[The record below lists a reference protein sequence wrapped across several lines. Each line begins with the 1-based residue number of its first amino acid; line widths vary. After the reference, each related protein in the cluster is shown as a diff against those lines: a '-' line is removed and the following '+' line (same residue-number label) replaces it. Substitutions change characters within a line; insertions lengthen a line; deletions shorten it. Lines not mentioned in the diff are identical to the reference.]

1 MSAGPIVVRRALGS
15 ARDARL
21 AADALLAAGVTAG
34 PALAA
39 ALATDAWGLVLVA
52 TRAGAPCG
60 VAVSRFLRAPG
71 DGPHD
76 AVAVALVDVLHGD
89 DDAREALL
97 AAARAEADAREA
109 ARFVALAAQAPAAPP
124 AAPAATSDARSFTLA
139 SGVTVTLDPAATAPE
154 TSTLWSGAVA
164 FRARWRS
171 DRYALEWTVDGCV
184 GCVDDDGD
192 ALRFDAATRAL
203 REVYLTRPARHRIDE
218 ALLARAAEAPVA
230 PGVLRLDGAAPFT
243 LAPMDV
249 ALFDVSLGA
258 FVALREGVTAEGAAL
273 TAVEA
278 SPHLALLFLEGDYVG
293 WRVLDPA
300 AHARPMGWPEAREAE
315 AVDAVRADAL
325 RALLYDWMVIDASP
339 RVHPVDA
346 ASPDEVEHMTGLRD
360 RARSL
365 AEGGDDVVSGVARDV
380 AAHAH
385 WSWGFYRLGP

>member
-171 DRYALEWTVDGCV
+171 DRYALE
-184 GCVDDDGD
+184 
-192 ALRFDAATRAL
+192 
-203 REVYLTRPARHRIDE
+203 
-218 ALLARAAEAPVA
+218 
-230 PGVLRLDGAAPFT
+230 
-243 LAPMDV
+243 
-249 ALFDVSLGA
+249 
-258 FVALREGVTAEGAAL
+258 
-273 TAVEA
+273 
-278 SPHLALLFLEGDYVG
+278 
-293 WRVLDPA
+293 
-300 AHARPMGWPEAREAE
+300 
-315 AVDAVRADAL
+315 
-325 RALLYDWMVIDASP
+325 
-339 RVHPVDA
+339 
-346 ASPDEVEHMTGLRD
+346 
-360 RARSL
+360 
-365 AEGGDDVVSGVARDV
+365 
-380 AAHAH
+380 
-385 WSWGFYRLGP
+385 